1 MANSVTVAGE
11 MFISEGSS
19 TYLEPYQEDFLL
31 ISEINTPEECRSVIQ
46 HAFLN
51 DRLKQKNPKYRAWN
65 TCQIVEVKK
74 SKEAPADEEF
84 QKLIQTA
91 VSNAC
96 LPENLSAY
104 RSITGKMDALKR
116 AVKKVI
122 ERKEEEEEAE
132 EAAALLAKAKKSK
145 KYAQA
150 S

>member
-31 ISEINTPEECRSVIQ
+31 ISEISTPEECRSVIQ

-51 DRLKQKNPKYRAWN
+51 DRLKGQNPKYRAWN

-84 QKLIQTA
+84 QKLIQTL
-91 VSNAC
+91 AC
-96 LPENLSAY
+96 RKTFPRIVLSP
-104 RSITGKMDALKR
+104 GKWKP
-116 AVKKVI
+116 
-122 ERKEEEEEAE
+122 
-132 EAAALLAKAKKSK
+132 
-145 KYAQA
+145 
-150 S
+150 